1 MRPARVRAEMA
12 LSACSCTDY
21 PVRVYLREMGSI
33 RCLRKRAKCI
43 WHGAWS
49 EVPSGAES
57 AFPLLVQ
64 RMAMGIYEDLRQ
76 GRADVDDFAEVG
88 GADTAA
94 KDQKRTRALRAFN
107 RAAKRY
113 RELAAQQEELAATP
127 EGHVRV
133 HARLQSRLV
142 RAQVRFSRALR
153 EVPFSAAQWTVFTNA
168 FRDAEDE
175 LIALDSRLSQRRGEA
190 R

>member
-1 MRPARVRAEMA
+1 
-12 LSACSCTDY
+12 
-21 PVRVYLREMGSI
+21 
-33 RCLRKRAKCI
+33 
-43 WHGAWS
+43 
-49 EVPSGAES
+49 
-57 AFPLLVQ
+57 
-64 RMAMGIYEDLRQ
+64 MGIYEDLRQ

-190 R
+190 RELRRRIRECEAAAGCRASFMRRGLLADGSGSGSPLKRRALI